1 MAPIR
6 EPAGSASQLFD
17 NADSFAQA
25 FDEAWKQLSRS
36 DHGVELDREASLATV
51 LEQLADHPFCRSSP
65 ELAEQVAQFRL
76 RLLGL

>member
-1 MAPIR
+1 MRKP
-6 EPAGSASQLFD
+6 PGSFPQVFD

-25 FDEAWKQLSRS
+25 FDEAWS
-36 DHGVELDREASLATV
+36 ELAAQAPSLDQPREARLAAV
-51 LEQLADHPFCRSSP
+51 LEALADHPFCRSSP